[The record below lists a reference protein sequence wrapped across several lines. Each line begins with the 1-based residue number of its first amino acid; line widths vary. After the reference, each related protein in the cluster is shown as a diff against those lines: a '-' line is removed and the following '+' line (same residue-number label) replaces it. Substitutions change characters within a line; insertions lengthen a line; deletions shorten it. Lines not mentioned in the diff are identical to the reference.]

1 MNGHF
6 LKKKIKT
13 KEIQEPKTEEKNL
26 LKKKWITPKKTKNQ
40 NRWKIIIKIKKRIA
54 LQIKRTYRKNIV
66 VREKY
71 ERGKTKNT
79 L

>member
-13 KEIQEPKTEEKNL
+13 KEIQEPKTDEKNL

-54 LQIKRTYRKNIV
+54 LQMKTYRKNNV
-66 VREKY
+66 VREKN